1 MQVRKRREAAGR
13 KGIEGS
19 RGRRSFGGAGG
30 TRRWRHG
37 ARPEWFFPLPSLMI
51 ESDSSRGGS
60 ALERI
65 PKMLIDFFDKD
76 ALQRFNLARFLIDR
90 TIPFGRKAR

>member
-1 MQVRKRREAAGR
+1 
-13 KGIEGS
+13 
-19 RGRRSFGGAGG
+19 
-30 TRRWRHG
+30 
-37 ARPEWFFPLPSLMI
+37 MI